1 MTAICLKLH
10 LHPPPQS
17 LNALRYSLC
26 ADGYGFARLGKRRLD
41 DLRRRADLSQ

>member
-10 LHPPPQS
+10 LHPPRRVS
-17 LNALRYSLC
+17 THFRYSLG
-26 ADGYGFARLGKRRLD
+26 ADRYGFARLGKRRLD